1 MHRSEVG
8 DCVLAGVV
16 VAFQA
21 HQLPNPLVEV
31 TVPGHV
37 TYQAAAKQT
46 LKPHFQ
52 TAEPARF
59 QRLASDAMMTVRLY
73 DDKAGRKK
81 HLLGEAQLSCSHI
94 QARLLTSSA
103 LGGRMVSEYEGVLQD
118 SRVKTCQGRCRRG
131 S

>member
-1 MHRSEVG
+1 MW
-8 DCVLAGVV
+8 CAGVV

-31 TVPGHV
+31 AVPGHV

-59 QRLASDAMMTVRLY
+59 QRLAADALLTVRLY

-81 HLLGEAQLSCSHI
+81 HLLGEAQLSCSHL
-94 QARLLTSSA
+94 QARLLA
-103 LGGRMVSEYEGVLQD
+103 LFSIGRQMMHEHE
-118 SRVKTCQGRCRRG
+118 RVTPGQ
-131 S
+131 